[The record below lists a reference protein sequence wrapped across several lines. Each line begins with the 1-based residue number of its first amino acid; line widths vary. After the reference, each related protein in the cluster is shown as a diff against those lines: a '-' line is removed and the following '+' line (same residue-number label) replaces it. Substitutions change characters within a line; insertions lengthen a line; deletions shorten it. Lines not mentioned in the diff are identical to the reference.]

1 MGFMGFS
8 QKRLFKVAIY
18 PTFLYFCS
26 KFDFFKKNLKLLFLL
41 SFLCYY

>member
-18 PTFLYFCS
+18 PNLSVLFVLNLTFL
-26 KFDFFKKNLKLLFLL
+26 KKI
-41 SFLCYY
+41 